1 MNSNRVYHP
10 IGSVENRR
18 EILMGLSPMLTD
30 ADNQRK
36 QEVEACEV
44 YTKCRSSKV
53 RSRNAYEY
61 IDLESSRVIEFAEY
75 ERR

>member
-1 MNSNRVYHP
+1 
-10 IGSVENRR
+10 
-18 EILMGLSPMLTD
+18 MGLSPMLTD